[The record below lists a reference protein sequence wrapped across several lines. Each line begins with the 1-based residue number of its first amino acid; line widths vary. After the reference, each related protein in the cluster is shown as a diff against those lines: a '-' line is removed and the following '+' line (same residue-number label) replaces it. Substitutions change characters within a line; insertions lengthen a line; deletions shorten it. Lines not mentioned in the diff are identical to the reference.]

1 MLSRYQKYFRDV
13 LGAMLLFQ
21 LAVHAPVNLA
31 ANPAAPPETSGAGA
45 ATVCGERAWDCA
57 TLGGIS
63 ALNGAASTL
72 HPNCLAGQ
80 VPSTQ
85 TPLICRSVSLFE
97 ALNADAAKP
106 KTRVVDLNYELEI
119 NKTQRT
125 LVLKNRDKVEKK
137 YLIATGRGGP
147 GDKRVI
153 NDKKTP
159 VGTYRIV
166 QVKEQSAFYSFL
178 QLNYPN
184 VKDAFF
190 GLKDNIISRTE
201 FDRIV
206 SAVKHHAIPPQNT
219 RLGGAIGIHGIGRV
233 TPHKLNLHSNLDWTK
248 GCIALTNEQLDE
260 IMQHVGVG
268 TKVVINE

>member
-1 MLSRYQKYFRDV
+1 MLSRYNNLFRDLFGAV
-13 LGAMLLFQ
+13 LLLYFALQ
-21 LAVHAPVNLA
+21 IPASVAVSVA
-31 ANPAAPPETSGAGA
+31 ATATQSSRQGAGSIA
-45 ATVCGERAWDCA
+45 VCGDLSLAC
-57 TLGGIS
+57 S
-63 ALNGAASTL
+63 AGNAGQRWTPHPACLSSHIAVPQNPPICRPLKLYEAL
-72 HPNCLAGQ
+72 HPHA
-80 VPSTQ
+80 
-85 TPLICRSVSLFE
+85 TPPI
-97 ALNADAAKP
+97 
-106 KTRVVDLNYELEI
+106 RVVDLNYELEI

-166 QVKEQSAFYSFL
+166 KVKEQSAFYSFL

-190 GLKDNIISRTE
+190 GLKNNIINRAE

-206 SAVKHHAIPPQNT
+206 SAVKHQAIPPQNT

-233 TPHKLNLHSNLDWTK
+233 TSYKLNLHNNLDWTK
-248 GCIALTNEQLDE
+248 GCIALTNEELDE
-260 IMQHVGVG
+260 IMRHVGVG